1 MTLED
6 SDRGSFRSEVIIFR
20 RERGAE
26 RHVKIIG
33 PNGKLE
39 LDEDDAGP
47 MASDTFERLVRAI
60 EENDFYSKRDQQ
72 RAAFNGEDLTNIT
85 VLTDNGS
92 YSLNVEHQ
100 HRDPQL
106 QSVQNAIRMAE
117 SEIHWQPAS
126 RGQ

>member
-20 RERGAE
+20 RKREAE
-26 RHVKIIG
+26 RRVKITG
-33 PNGKLE
+33 PNGKIE

-47 MASDTFERLVRAI
+47 MASETFE
-60 EENDFYSKRDQQ
+60 RDQQ